1 MIIAPEGSLHAARV
15 IDAGHECPPSA
26 SLTGRRVKPI
36 LLPVDWLT
44 VTALAVLSSLM
55 AIALVRS
62 VITRRRR
69 ALWLLLI
76 PLALFTVRWAVY
88 RSRWS
93 ELGLSALLAAVAV
106 SLWWFAYGR
115 RLPPPTDDNIRV
127 WTKDDP
133 F

>member
-1 MIIAPEGSLHAARV
+1 M
-15 IDAGHECPPSA
+15 
-26 SLTGRRVKPI
+26 
-36 LLPVDWLT
+36 
-44 VTALAVLSSLM
+44 TALAVLSSLM

-76 PLALFTVRWAVY
+76 PLALFTVRWAMY